1 MHNVVG
7 QLVMG
12 ILHDR
17 DSGIVLGSIW
27 WDRLLANPESTAA
40 THSVGLRF
48 GSFSKLDI
56 KLYALSLTVCL
67 MKVSAILLV

>member
-1 MHNVVG
+1 MVQCG
-7 QLVMG
+7 LSRETRCG
-12 ILHDR
+12 CA
-17 DSGIVLGSIW
+17 VLGSIW